1 MRSDITILGIARGA
15 RPARATIR
23 ERWEISSERLRILV
37 TAPNRVR
44 QARCCGA
51 LLLRKAISSCAAV
64 AVCGRRPR
72 PHDYGDAVS
81 AAVLSPRRK
90 FAGNIGSFWS
100 THSAKSSFFSKHFPD
115 IHEPYETTVALS
127 ACIRI
132 LEEKTPIYD

>member
-1 MRSDITILGIARGA
+1 MRSDITILRIARGA

-64 AVCGRRPR
+64 AGCGRRPR
-72 PHDYGDAVS
+72 PPANGAARPSAVS
-81 AAVLSPRRK
+81 IPRGNSAAY
-90 FAGNIGSFWS
+90 IGSVLQTPFQNYLNGRWAVR
-100 THSAKSSFFSKHFPD
+100 AKVG
-115 IHEPYETTVALS
+115 E
-127 ACIRI
+127 
-132 LEEKTPIYD
+132 

>member
-1 MRSDITILGIARGA
+1 MRSDITILRIARGA

-64 AVCGRRPR
+64 AVCWCRPR
-72 PHDYGDAVS
+72 PHDYVAGVE
-81 AAVLSPRRK
+81 AAVLFGRRK
-90 FAGNIGSFWS
+90 FGAHIGGCWS
-100 THSAKSSFFSKHFPD
+100 TTSADHS
-115 IHEPYETTVALS
+115 L
-127 ACIRI
+127 
-132 LEEKTPIYD
+132 

>member
-1 MRSDITILGIARGA
+1 MLRWPPRSNRTAKLFPYTTLFRPRGA

-72 PHDYGDAVS
+72 PHDYG
-81 AAVLSPRRK
+81 AAEVGR
-90 FAGNIGSFWS
+90 AN
-100 THSAKSSFFSKHFPD
+100 
-115 IHEPYETTVALS
+115 V
-127 ACIRI
+127 
-132 LEEKTPIYD
+132 

>member
-1 MRSDITILGIARGA
+1 MRSDITILRIARGA

-72 PHDYGDAVS
+72 PHGYGAAVAAAVS
-81 AAVLSPRRK
+81 SRRGNFWIGRAHVLTPVPK
-90 FAGNIGSFWS
+90 APIVC
-100 THSAKSSFFSKHFPD
+100 HFL
-115 IHEPYETTVALS
+115 YE
-127 ACIRI
+127 
-132 LEEKTPIYD
+132 K